1 MILREKSTGKTYK
14 VADNLVNDTL
24 ATGNFELRPGV
35 KMPVTLPDGS
45 FGEMDSELLP
55 NAIRDGVRYQTADE
69 RRLDTQQTIEQ
80 IKKDAY
86 NAPVTAAVVG
96 GLRGATVGL
105 SDVAIRAF
113 GNEDTATALRELQTY
128 NPSATLA
135 GEIVGGVAGML
146 TPLSPVAAVAKL
158 GAKAAGAAKTAVTG
172 LGAGAALGKMTG
184 AVAGGAAEG
193 ALFGVGQTLSEA
205 AMSDPELSMQKAMS
219 NIGIGALLG
228 GSLSGVGRGAIEGAR
243 YATDKTLT
251 TLANSKIVPKSLDE
265 LAGTLSEVYGTAID
279 KLRGLDGNPLVKK
292 MFAKDGEE
300 FLRNT
305 LKTMGDDKIL
315 VKEATKNFDDIIGF
329 NKELS
334 QLANE
339 QARIQGR
346 MLDNEAAKPVKQV
359 LKELDDEEA
368 IKYGTEL
375 LQEGAPINA
384 PKLVQEAQKKG
395 EELFF
400 KTQAA
405 GKKLVND
412 TDELLASMRKAN
424 ADKSYTVFDNAT
436 IDDMANA
443 ADRYSQAVFA
453 AKTPSEVAQAMT
465 TYKNELAP
473 MFKLPQR
480 KSMAD
485 LQIENRP
492 LHDTMKQVKDL
503 WGKVRETTTDEKVF
517 GKFGAAMA
525 KRAEAINSSIR
536 STDEVIDT
544 FYRIKQGEAMNA
556 REYVPDLGKVKSYIT
571 NPEAM
576 RNAKRAEALTN
587 VTAKATK
594 AKDALEAVN
603 LAPSENRLS
612 ELQKDLA
619 KVERIPANVKGAQ
632 AKQVKIEFLQK
643 QIKNVQDDIKAATD
657 FNQRV
662 SAFSQTADQR
672 IGKFSTAF
680 DETAELR
687 AAGLLLNRL
696 QPQTGRSMLGSV
708 IGAAAGGSVGG
719 IPGLLGGI
727 LAGATVQNPKSMARY
742 ILAMRNAADGF
753 DKMASNA
760 ATRFRN
766 LDTKLAIRQG
776 IIPKAL
782 PAARQTIIRDRLRIE
797 PGERQQETDEK
808 AFKEH
813 RKKLGALM
821 QDPQALFERI
831 ADQVGEEGVTEAPRM
846 TIEAFSAINRG
857 VAFLDSKIPKDPYN
871 ADALS
876 SDDFTPSKVELMEYS
891 DYAQAVFKP
900 KTLIKQIETAS
911 INPRTVEAIKAVYP
925 KMYNDVLGKVM
936 QSLADSGNKIP
947 YAQRV
952 QLGLLFDIPS
962 TKAMQPDYLARI
974 MSYNTPQEQQQ
985 TQPTQQITRSQQIAF
1000 RDMKASDRQQRV

>member
-35 KMPVTLPDGS
+35 KVPVTLPDGS

-69 RRLDTQQTIEQ
+69 RRLATQQTIEQ

-113 GNEDTATALRELQTY
+113 GDEDTATALRELQTY

-135 GEIVGGVAGML
+135 GEVVGGVAGMF
-146 TPLSPVAAVAKL
+146 TPVSPVAAIAGL
-158 GAKAAGAAKTAVTG
+158 GAKAAGATKAAV
-172 LGAGAALGKMTG
+172 GAGTAIGKMAG

-219 NIGIGALLG
+219 NIGIGALIG

-279 KLRGLDGNPLVKK
+279 KLRGLDGDPLVKK

-346 MLDNEAAKPVKQV
+346 MLDNEAAKAP
-359 LKELDDEEA
+359 
-368 IKYGTEL
+368 EL
-375 LQEGAPINA
+375 LT
-384 PKLVQEAQKKG
+384 
-395 EELFF
+395 
-400 KTQAA
+400 KTQMAGAKLADDADNLLNTMRQTNAA
-405 GKKLVND
+405 EP
-412 TDELLASMRKAN
+412 T
-424 ADKSYTVFDNAT
+424 YTVFDNAT
-436 IDDMANA
+436 IKDVSGA
-443 ADRYSQAVFA
+443 ADRYKSAIANAVN
-453 AKTPSEVAQAMT
+453 PSEIAQAMT
-465 TYKNELAP
+465 TFKNELAP
-473 MFKLPQR
+473 IFKIP
-480 KSMAD
+480 KGKTMAM
-485 LQIENRP
+485 LKTENRA
-492 LHDTMKQVKDL
+492 LHDAIEQVNQLWGQVKD
-503 WGKVRETTTDEKVF
+503 TTKDEKIF

-544 FYRIKQGEAMNA
+544 FYRIKQGETMNA

-594 AKDALEAVN
+594 AKDALEQVDIVPSQN
-603 LAPSENRLS
+603 KLAQLE
-612 ELQKDLA
+612 KDLA
-619 KVERIPANVKGAQ
+619 NATKKGEATDL
-632 AKQVKIEFLQK
+632 IES

-657 FNQRV
+657 FNERV
-662 SAFSQTADQR
+662 AAFSQTADRR

-776 IIPKAL
+776 IVPKAL
-782 PAARQTIIRDRLRIE
+782 PAARQTIIRDKLRIE
-797 PGERQQETDEK
+797 PGERQQDTDEK

-831 ADQVGEEGVTEAPRM
+831 ADQVGEDGIVEAPRM

-911 INPRTVEAIKAVYP
+911 INPRTVEAIRAVYP
-925 KMYNDVLGKVM
+925 KMYDDVLGKVM

-974 MSYNTPQEQQQ
+974 MSYNAPQQEQ